1 MQNQVMDA
9 ILTRSSIRAYKD
21 SPLTAEQLDALKAAA
36 LASPTAMNRRQQR
49 FVFIT
54 NKAVIAKL
62 ETATLE
68 SIKNSGN
75 TAFYER
81 ILERGGKPLYA
92 PPLIVLIFA
101 AEGRFAPV
109 DAGIAVE
116 NLALAA
122 KSLGLDSVI
131 LGMPAAALEGEGG
144 ADLVAS
150 FGIESGYSFMIGIA
164 IGNRAA
170 EKTPH
175 ESDPSHIIRIG

>member
-21 SPLTAEQLDALKAAA
+21 SPLTEEQLSALKAAA
-36 LASPTAMNRRQQR
+36 LASPTAMNRQEQR

-81 ILERGGKPLYA
+81 ILERGGQPLYA

-101 AEGRFAPV
+101 ADGRFAPV

-131 LGMPAAALEGEGG
+131 LGMPAAALEGDDG
-144 ADLVAS
+144 AELVAS

-164 IGNRAA
+164 IGSRDT
-170 EKTPH
+170 EKAPH
-175 ESDPSHIIRIG
+175 ESDPSHIIEIA